1 MSGNQQSK
9 PTPPKGGKKQ
19 NSVLAKKFPKKKK
32 RNNAPGAMRTTKQP
46 PTEPWGKAGP
56 SVPSGATA
64 RDDRGDTFTFIV
76 GKVNGTEDDWG
87 TPLSIPVNPRV
98 VAVQSQVPRLRV
110 MSNMYQKYRVKR
122 VTIEATPLVSAAGV
136 SGTMLMISEGGSAN
150 SPTPP
155 ENVNTCKERNGSIC
169 ALGEHTKFTW
179 VPPRRQYLCRPD
191 GDVSETTPGVVFVS
205 TYLPTTTVLNAT
217 PYRKPLWVISATVV
231 YDFSVFEDPAKNV
244 EDAIVSEPLTGA
256 LRIQQDENGAPV
268 ITGDTVSRLTSTMLP
283 HDLTGKP
290 KFAKNTKNGIL
301 LATGI
306 IATAANAIPGPL
318 GILLRAGCVIVK
330 LVIATVTGTGVNA
343 TPTTTAAL
351 KIYGSV
357 DDALEDRGLTAPGL
371 TPTDISADGTVT
383 TISVGQNPIT
393 TTTSSVNDIASPHVQ
408 AATGPDTFLMLNT
421 FDKAKTLPLISSST
435 GMHSAVNIDNIGRVN
450 LTTSG
455 YTIVQPTKA
464 RVVLAN
470 TDGNVWYEGPITGCP
485 PNATYNQARC
495 VAWISKEITT
505 GTNIVE
511 WYCIWDTTTEDIKI
525 HTKASVTAS
534 TKPAGVFSGVT
545 GTASTLWTS
554 SAGVADGDCKATS

>member
-9 PTPPKGGKKQ
+9 PQPKAGKTKQ
-19 NSVLAKKFPKKKK
+19 PTVLAQKVPKKKK
-32 RNNAPGAMRTTKQP
+32 GRTTGPMRRTKQP
-46 PTEPWGKAGP
+46 HVEPWGMSGP
-56 SVPSGATA
+56 TVPSGVTS
-64 RDDRGDTFTFIV
+64 RDNRGDVFTFVV
-76 GKVNGTEDDWG
+76 GKVNGTQDDWG

-110 MSNMYQKYRVKR
+110 MSNMYQKYRVRR

-205 TYLPTTTVLNAT
+205 TYLPTTTVLNAS
-217 PYRKPLWVISATVV
+217 PYTKPLWVISATVQ

-244 EDAIVSEPLTGA
+244 EDAIVSEPLTGT
-256 LRIQQDENGAPV
+256 LQIQQDDTGAPV
-268 ITGDTVSRLTSTMLP
+268 ITGDSVARLTSLQMP
-283 HDLTGKP
+283 HDLTAKP

-306 IATAANAIPGPL
+306 VATAANAIPGPL

-330 LVIATVTGTGVNA
+330 LVISTITGTGANA
-343 TPTTTAAL
+343 APTTAAAL

-357 DDALEDRGLTAPGL
+357 DDALEDRALSAPGL
-371 TPTDISADGTVT
+371 LPTAISADGSVT

-393 TTTSSVNDIASPHVQ
+393 TSTSNVNDIAAPHIQ
-408 AATGPDTFLMLNT
+408 GATGPDTFIMLST
-421 FDKAKTLPLISSST
+421 FEKDKTLPLISGASN
-435 GMHSAVNIDNIGRVN
+435 MHQAVNIDNVGRIP
-450 LTTSG
+450 LATTG
-455 YTIVQPTKA
+455 YTMVQPTKA
-464 RVVLAN
+464 RVVMAN
-470 TDGNVWYEGPITGCP
+470 ADGNVWYEGPISGCP
-485 PNATYNQARC
+485 PNATYNQKRC
-495 VAWISKEITT
+495 VAWISKEVTT
-505 GTNIVE
+505 GTTIVD
-511 WYCIWDTTTEDIKI
+511 WYCIWDATTSDIKMQY
-525 HTKASVTAS
+525 KSSASVT
-534 TKPAGVFSGVT
+534 TKPTGVFSGVT
-545 GTASTLWTS
+545 GTTASLWTEGPS
-554 SAGVADGDCKATS
+554 VGDTDS